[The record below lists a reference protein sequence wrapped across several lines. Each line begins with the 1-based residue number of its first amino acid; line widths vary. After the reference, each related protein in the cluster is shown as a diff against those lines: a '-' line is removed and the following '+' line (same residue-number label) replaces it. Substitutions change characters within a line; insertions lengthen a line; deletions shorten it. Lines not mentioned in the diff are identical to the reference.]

1 MLYPGQVLYV
11 PDPSY
16 VPPPVEPKS
25 PPLVPVTDTNI
36 PSPSKTTS
44 PLTSPTK
51 HGEVQHF
58 KWKPNIA
65 PKPGH
70 IELIT
75 SAAPSKTEEPNTR
88 RKSQNMRH
96 TLSEDEAKRL
106 DDECTQRFLKI
117 NSKII
122 TYSKGII
129 DGVLLVTPSAVMFD
143 PIINSND
150 ANKKSEHTGRTS
162 NGGEPRHSNAD
173 ESESIII
180 PIEMIS
186 NVILYEDLSLRDIQ
200 DYFELR

>member
-1 MLYPGQVLYV
+1 
-11 PDPSY
+11 
-16 VPPPVEPKS
+16 
-25 PPLVPVTDTNI
+25 
-36 PSPSKTTS
+36 
-44 PLTSPTK
+44 
-51 HGEVQHF
+51 
-58 KWKPNIA
+58 
-65 PKPGH
+65 
-70 IELIT
+70 
-75 SAAPSKTEEPNTR
+75 
-88 RKSQNMRH
+88 MRH